1 MNQINII
8 KPYRWNGAWVFDD
21 ADVGLNREPLVA
33 GADVMMDIM
42 EEKYG
47 SDFLVMFSKN
57 RIPGSTLLLRR
68 VKGDKTDKGNG
79 TVYFSFKLMKFA
91 WLCPALFKYFDK
103 SPKKMFIKIIESK
116 EREERYEGYA

>member
-33 GADVMMDIM
+33 GADVIMDIM
-42 EEKYG
+42 EKKYG
-47 SDFLVMFSKN
+47 TSFLVMFSKN
-57 RIPGSTLLLRR
+57 RIPGYTLALKK

-79 TVYFSFKLMKFA
+79 VVYFSIRLMKFA

-103 SPKKMFIKIIESK
+103 SPSKMYIKIVPNKGNDYDS
-116 EREERYEGYA
+116 